1 MLIIDIIRCTL
12 RGLVTAVA
20 AVTVIAGAVLLLL
33 MGWLLRIIAP
43 GRNGVSAPKAV
54 KLSSFVQN
62 LRETDKAKAKSE
74 RIPYKI
80 NKDLN

>member
-43 GRNGVSAPKAV
+43 GRHSASAPSAMKYAE
-54 KLSSFVQN
+54 FTQN
-62 LRETDKAKAKSE
+62 FKESKQRKSKSQ
-74 RIPYKI
+74 RIPDKI
-80 NKDLN
+80 YKDLN

>member
-1 MLIIDIIRCTL
+1 MLIIDIIRHTL

-33 MGWLLRIIAP
+33 MGWLLRLIAP
-43 GRNGVSAPKAV
+43 GRYGVRAPKV
-54 KLSSFVQN
+54 VNLSSFVQN
-62 LRETDKAKAKSE
+62 LRETDEAKEESE

-80 NKDLN
+80 DKDFN